1 MLLVS
6 LLVVG
11 VIYENGARS
20 MESLRELAAH
30 RGLLIGTSIDDAE
43 LGSAAF
49 RDLVARDYGSVTPEN
64 AMKWSV
70 TETNRGIE
78 DFLAA
83 DRLVN
88 LAVADGQQVRGHTL
102 VWQRQLPGWLFT
114 DGRPPSADEL
124 RTLLRGHI
132 TNTVARYRG
141 RISSWDVVNEA
152 MGDDGRLRENV
163 FLQVLGPSYIGDAF
177 TWAHAADP
185 SAVLLYNDYGL
196 ENGGP
201 KAEAV
206 ERLVRGLLDEGIP
219 IGGVG
224 FQAHVSLSTP
234 LDQLVA
240 TMDRFAALGL
250 VTPITEAD
258 VRINDS
264 ADANVLDDQARVYRR
279 LIDACVQ
286 ARSCPSFTT
295 WGVTDAHSWIPS
307 EYPGQG
313 RALLRD
319 DRLAPKPAYDQ
330 VRAALLGPWWR

>member
-219 IGGVG
+219 IGGRLSGPRVPVHAARPTSRHDGPVRRARFGHADHRGRRADQRQRRRQRAGRSGAGLPAPDRRLRTGAILSLLHHVG
-224 FQAHVSLSTP
+224 RDRRA
-234 LDQLVA
+234 LV
-240 TMDRFAALGL
+240 D
-250 VTPITEAD
+250 P
-258 VRINDS
+258 VRIPR
-264 ADANVLDDQARVYRR
+264 ART
-279 LIDACVQ
+279 
-286 ARSCPSFTT
+286 RS
-295 WGVTDAHSWIPS
+295 VA
-307 EYPGQG
+307 
-313 RALLRD
+313 
-319 DRLAPKPAYDQ
+319 
-330 VRAALLGPWWR
+330 